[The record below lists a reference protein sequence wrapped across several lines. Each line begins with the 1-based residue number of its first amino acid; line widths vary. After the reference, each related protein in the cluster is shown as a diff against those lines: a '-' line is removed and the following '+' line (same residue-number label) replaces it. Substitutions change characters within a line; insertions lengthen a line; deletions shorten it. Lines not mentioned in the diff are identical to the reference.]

1 MAKTGYITIPAGQ
14 EELYRRALQQND
26 RFVYNRVIR
35 QNLLLSRK
43 RKKGLTQRSLLPQI
57 SEAWAGL
64 SGAQK
69 EAWSDAG
76 AECNLNGWRLF
87 VQDMCLRIKNDIAGV
102 ATPSTLHQSLVGQL
116 HIESP
121 ATEIGIVQYHP
132 RSYWVLQKVVGRK
145 AMYEPVVVTED
156 FSLPL
161 VLSLNYKSNLT
172 SQGAGSFAKFY
183 AEIWHSYQGDDLYTS
198 VNIDLDLVADW
209 NNSVASVSSLLG
221 YVVGYNLYFHLYN
234 VRGDLF
240 IDNVK
245 VTHSGQNWVRD
256 PFCKDID
263 QAFTRAFYQVP
274 KHWVAVTLPEG
285 SDFDS
290 IYPT

>member
-1 MAKTGYITIPAGQ
+1 MARTGYITIPAGQ
-14 EELYRRALQQND
+14 EELYRKNLQQND
-26 RFVYNRVIR
+26 RFVFSRIVR
-35 QNLLLSRK
+35 TNLLMSRK
-43 RKKGLTQRSLLPQI
+43 RKKGVSQRSLLPQV
-57 SEAWAGL
+57 AALWNTL
-64 SGAQK
+64 TDVQR

-87 VQDMCLRIKNDIAGV
+87 VQDTCLRIKNDLAGS

-121 ATEIGIVQYHP
+121 ATEIKIAQYHP

-161 VLSLNYKSNLT
+161 ALSINYKSNLT

-183 AEIWHSYQGDDLYTS
+183 ANIWHSYQGADLITP
-198 VNIDLDLVADW
+198 VTIDFDLVSDW
-209 NNSVASVSSLLG
+209 KNAVASVSSLLG
-221 YVVGYNLYFHLYN
+221 YVVGYDLFIHLYN
-234 VRGDLF
+234 LRGDLF
-240 IDNVK
+240 FDNIK
-245 VTHSGQNWVRD
+245 ATHSGQNWVRD
-256 PFCKDID
+256 PFCKDIE

>member
-1 MAKTGYITIPAGQ
+1 MARTGYITIPAGQ

-64 SGAQK
+64 SAVEK
-69 EAWSDAG
+69 EAWTAAG

-116 HIESP
+116 HIEAP
-121 ATEIGIVQYHP
+121 ATEIKIAQYHP
-132 RSYWVLQKVVGRK
+132 RSYWVSQKIVGRK

-161 VLSLNYKSNLT
+161 ALSLNYKSNLT

-183 AEIWHSYQGDDLYTS
+183 AEIWHSYQGADLFTT
-198 VNIDLDLVADW
+198 VDIDLDLVSDW
-209 NNSVASVSSLLG
+209 KNDTANVSSLLG

-234 VRGDLF
+234 LRGDLF

-245 VTHSGQNWVRD
+245 ATHSGQNWVRD
-256 PFCKDID
+256 PFCKDIE